1 MRVLVT
7 GASGFIGRYCVQVLQ
22 ERGWEI
28 HAVARRRVDAGVG
41 PIRWH
46 THDFLKPAATS
57 RLLADIQPTHL
68 LHLAWYTT
76 PKAYW
81 TAPENMQ
88 WVSTSLDLLRA
99 FAEHGGTRSVMAG
112 SCAEYEWTH
121 ELYSERDTPCRPAS
135 LYGACKHGLD
145 VIASR
150 FAAQVGL
157 SYAWARIFFLYG
169 PNEHPARLVASVA
182 RPLLNGEQ
190 ARCSPGT
197 QARDF
202 LHVEDAARA
211 LVQLLVSG
219 TQGAV
224 NIASGQAV
232 AVRELASRIGDLL
245 GRRDLIDF
253 GALPGPTNEP
263 PVIRA
268 DVRRLT
274 QEVGWYP
281 LYNLDSGLRQTVEW
295 WKNVVGN
302 RNG

>member
-7 GASGFIGRYCVQVLQ
+7 GASGFIGRSCVQILQ

-28 HAVARRRVDAGVG
+28 HAVARRRVDAGAG
-41 PIRWH
+41 PVKWH
-46 THDFLKPAATS
+46 THDFLEPAATS
-57 RLLADIQPTHL
+57 RLLAEIRPTHL
-68 LHLAWYTT
+68 LHLAWYTA

-88 WVSTSLDLLRA
+88 WVAASLDLLRA
-99 FAEHGGTRSVMAG
+99 FGEHGGTRVVMAG
-112 SCAEYEWTH
+112 SCAEYEWEH
-121 ELYSERDTPCRPAS
+121 ELYSEQTTPCRPAT

-150 FAAQVGL
+150 FAAQADL

-182 RPLLNGEQ
+182 RSLLNGER

-211 LVQLLVSG
+211 LVQLLVSDI
-219 TQGAV
+219 QGAV

-232 AVRELASRIGDLL
+232 TVRELASRIGNLL

-253 GALPGPTNEP
+253 GALPGPTDEP

-274 QEVGWYP
+274 QEVGWHP
-281 LYNLDSGLRQTVEW
+281 QYNLDSGLHQTVEW
-295 WKNVVGN
+295 WENAMGN